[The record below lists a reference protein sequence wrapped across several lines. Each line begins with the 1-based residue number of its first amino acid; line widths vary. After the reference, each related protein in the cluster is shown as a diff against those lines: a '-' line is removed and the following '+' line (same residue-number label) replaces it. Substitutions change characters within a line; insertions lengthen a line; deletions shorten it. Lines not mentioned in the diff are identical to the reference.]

1 MDVKNLVE
9 KIRLAQEGNESVM
22 LELIGMRTPL
32 INKFTRLLNYDEDCR
47 SELILKL
54 ISLVKREINLDKIN
68 EVNDGAII
76 QYIRIAMTHFYIA
89 LSKAKAKA
97 RDREISYDEFAVD
110 LLEKDFVETFDTTD
124 NLFAALLRS
133 VLTERE
139 FLCVKLIVLN
149 GWTAQAVSAKLG
161 VSKQAVNQC
170 KNRALKKLK
179 DKKDKMER
187 LK

>member
-9 KIRLAQEGNESVM
+9 KIRLAQEGDESVM
-22 LELIGMRTPL
+22 LELIGMWTPL

-68 EVNDGAII
+68 EVNDGAVI

-89 LSKAKAKA
+89 LSKAKAKV
-97 RDREISYDEFAVD
+97 RDREISYDEFFVD
-110 LLEKDFVETFDTTD
+110 LLGKDFVESIDTTD
-124 NLFAALLRS
+124 NLLAALLRS

-149 GWTAQAVSAKLG
+149 GWTAKAVSAKLG

-179 DKKDKMER
+179 DEMER